1 MSKYKWLGI
10 IAILLVVLNGFLIMH
25 LYKKISGSSDSNHYV
40 AQGQVNNLTTGNTD
54 VKNALDYL
62 EIQSDLSQGFKEY
75 ALSDF
80 KSKNTMSIKINKMA
94 LSKQGNDIILKANLL
109 NDSASNVNWIL
120 VNIQL
125 YNAVGHNIGLV
136 PYTILSSQTGDKP
149 LEPGKEIT
157 LNHTFDGESVE
168 EWDGRFSVDVLT
180 KNSDSSQT
188 SSQSN
193 AEPKKK
199 EINEKVSKEDQ
210 IESAITDAV
219 SELNGIEIYQRDGRY
234 VVEATYDLE
243 DGPYLKSAAEK
254 VARDF
259 TFAAYA
265 TGLPILRTSIIIN
278 KPDRIVGLTVTVGS
292 AQANT
297 QPESTWS
304 DSKIGPT
311 IFMDWVKQNS
321 NDDYNNLGNHTVA
334 KYNF

>member
-1 MSKYKWLGI
+1 MSKYKWLGF
-10 IAILLVVLNGFLIMH
+10 IAILLVVLNVFLIMH
-25 LYKKISGSSDSNHYV
+25 LYKKITESSESNRYV
-40 AQGQVNNLTTGNTD
+40 AQRQVDNLTTSNAD
-54 VKNALDYL
+54 VKNAIDYL
-62 EIQSDLSQGFKEY
+62 EIQSDLSQGFKKY
-75 ALSDF
+75 VLNDF
-80 KSKNTMSIKINKMA
+80 KSKNTMSIKINEMT
-94 LSKQGNDIILKANLL
+94 LSKQSNDIILKAVLL

-120 VNIQL
+120 MNIQL
-125 YNAVGHNIGLV
+125 YNTAGHNIGLV

-157 LNHTFDGESVE
+157 LNHTFEGENVE

-180 KNSDSSQT
+180 KNSDSNQA
-188 SSQSN
+188 SSQNN
-193 AEPKKK
+193 AEPEKN
-199 EINEKVSKEDQ
+199 EINEQLSNEDR
-210 IESAITDAV
+210 IKTAITGAV
-219 SELNGIEIYQRDGRY
+219 SELNGIEIYQRDGKY
-234 VVEATYDLE
+234 AVEATYDLE

-254 VARDF
+254 VARNF

-278 KPDRIVGLTVTVGS
+278 KPDGIVGLTVTVGS

-321 NDDYNNLGNHTVA
+321 NDDYDNLDNHTVA